1 MRAARAKAVTLARDA
16 WVRAL
21 ILMTGALL
29 IALFITAAQ
38 AATTPSQFVQT
49 AVDEGVSILTDKAS
63 PDRTER
69 FRQFM
74 LKLVEERRIAL
85 FTLGTY
91 RKQASEGD
99 VNAFVDAF
107 TEYAIAVYESRLTQY
122 SGQSLKVTDVTER
135 SATDYIV
142 TTVVQGDTGG
152 GNPIQVGFRL
162 NKTGEDFSVVDIQ
175 VVGIWLAIDQQGQFS
190 SFLKSNDGSVPA
202 LTDHLRKQ
210 TEKIRSGQAT
220 Q

>member
-1 MRAARAKAVTLARDA
+1 MRAARAKAATLARDA
-16 WVRAL
+16 WVKTL

-49 AVDEGVSILTDKAS
+49 AVDEGVSILSDKSS

-69 FRQFM
+69 FRSFM

-91 RKQASEGD
+91 RKQASEAD
-99 VNAFVDAF
+99 VNTFVDAF
-107 TEYAIAVYESRLTQY
+107 TDYAIAVYESRLTQY
-122 SGQSLKVTDVTER
+122 SGQSLKVTEVTER

-152 GNPIQVGFRL
+152 NPIQVGFRL
-162 NKTGEDFSVVDIQ
+162 NKTGEEFSVVDIQ

-190 SFLKSNDGSVPA
+190 SFLKSNDGSVAA
-202 LTDHLRKQ
+202 LSDHLRKQ
-210 TEKIRSGQAT
+210 TEKIRAGQAT

>member
-1 MRAARAKAVTLARDA
+1 MRAARAKAVTVARDA
-16 WVRAL
+16 WIKAL

-29 IALFITAAQ
+29 VALFITAAQ

-49 AVDEGVSILTDKAS
+49 AVDEGVSILSDKAA

-91 RKQASEGD
+91 KKQASEAD

-135 SATDYIV
+135 SPTDYIV

-152 GNPIQVGFRL
+152 NPIQVAFRL
-162 NKTGEDFSVVDIQ
+162 NKAGEDYTVIDIQ

-190 SFLKSNDGSVPA
+190 SFLKSNNGSVAA
-202 LTDHLRKQ
+202 LADHLKKQ